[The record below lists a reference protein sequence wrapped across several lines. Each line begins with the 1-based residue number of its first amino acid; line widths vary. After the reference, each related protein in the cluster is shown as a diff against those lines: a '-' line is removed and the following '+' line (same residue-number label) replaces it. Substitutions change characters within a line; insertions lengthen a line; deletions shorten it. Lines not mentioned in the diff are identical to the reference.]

1 VGHPAEVTDPAY
13 SSRIFYERLME
24 VPGWDSMPVTKAA
37 QTVQRSAFPD
47 AYAKWE
53 GLAASLVENIGDVAN
68 PTGCAPGTTGALPPG
83 VAGAA
88 IGFALGEL
96 GKPYVWGATG
106 PDSWDCSSLLQASY
120 RAAGVTIPRVS
131 RDQYNSGGHLPVRD
145 MQPGDFLFYAHD
157 TSDPTTIYHVMMY
170 LGDGKMVEA
179 PNRNFPV
186 RVQPVSWSSPIS
198 SRSPP
203 GRGPR
208 RTPPERGRGAIMGGM
223 RSPLSDYLDSAAP
236 GACPDHLVVPR
247 SLAQSMPLRWQQ
259 VFVGLLADLHDAY
272 GDLDWPDY
280 RVVPSRWPSGSP
292 TSTRSSSPHVGYV
305 ADLGPDG
312 ELEYRDAR
320 RARRRPGVA
329 ARPGGGARHRA
340 AGIGGAGAAG
350 DRRPPL
356 TAPRV
361 AAPASPLR
369 CSRRSA
375 RPGAQGRRRDA
386 PQRESSIFT
395 AR

>member
-1 VGHPAEVTDPAY
+1 MSTPLTRALRPLRLLLPFLAIGMALVLFLTVGFLAFSPNLGGGRSNAAWCDTGISTATVGRGGGGATFETLSDEQRQNAAAIISVAKDMQLPPKAWLIALATAMQESTLRNIDYGDRDSLGLFQQRPSQGWGTPAQVTDPAY

-170 LGDGKMVEA
+170 LGDGRMVEA

-186 RVQPVSWSSPIS
+186 RVQPVSW
-198 SRSPP
+198 
-203 GRGPR
+203 
-208 RTPPERGRGAIMGGM
+208 E
-223 RSPLSDYLDSAAP
+223 
-236 GACPDHLVVPR
+236 
-247 SLAQSMPLRWQQ
+247 
-259 VFVGLLADLHDAY
+259 F
-272 GDLDWPDY
+272 GDL
-280 RVVPSRWPSGSP
+280 V
-292 TSTRSSSPHVGYV
+292 TLAT
-305 ADLGPDG
+305 
-312 ELEYRDAR
+312 
-320 RARRRPGVA
+320 RPGTT
-329 ARPGGGARHRA
+329 PN
-340 AGIGGAGAAG
+340 
-350 DRRPPL
+350 
-356 TAPRV
+356 
-361 AAPASPLR
+361 PA
-369 CSRRSA
+369 
-375 RPGAQGRRRDA
+375 
-386 PQRESSIFT
+386 
-395 AR
+395 